1 MTQPAGS
8 AGQSTN
14 PLENAP
20 NLPYKIAVLVY
31 LYDEQNRLLMLHRL
45 KKPNPGM
52 YSPIGGKVEFHRGE
66 SPHECARRE
75 TWEEAGLTLDHQDIR
90 LFGIVSERAYQ
101 NEHHWLIFLFESI
114 KPIVAADVTRMDFDE
129 GKLQWVPV
137 EEVAGLGNGVG
148 LPETDRR
155 VMWPNAQKHRGGF
168 FMVEIDCSKD
178 PFEFRVVESS
188 PRTNS

>member
-1 MTQPAGS
+1 MHKYHTHVA
-8 AGQSTN
+8 
-14 PLENAP
+14 L
-20 NLPYKIAVLVY
+20 
-31 LYDEQNRLLMLHRL
+31 L
-45 KKPNPGM
+45 KKLLLIIEKN
-52 YSPIGGKVEFHRGE
+52 YLHN
-66 SPHECARRE
+66 
-75 TWEEAGLTLDHQDIR
+75 
-90 LFGIVSERAYQ
+90 AYQ

-137 EEVAGLGNGVG
+137 EEVAGLGNGMG

-168 FMVEIDCSKD
+168 FMVEIDCSID